1 MGYDEIRD
9 KIEVYSQRVRDRY
22 QPKMIVVYGS
32 YARGTATENSDID
45 IAVFCDAVP
54 GNHLENAAELFRLSR
69 DIDLR
74 IEPILIESDTFEN
87 RFYKEILK
95 TGKIVYKASA

>member
-9 KIEVYSQRVRDRY
+9 KVEAYSRLVAERY
-22 QPKMIVVYGS
+22 HPKMIIVYGS
-32 YARGTATENSDID
+32 YARGTATEESDID
-45 IAVFCDAVP
+45 IAVFCDVLP
-54 GNHLENAAELFRLSR
+54 GEHYEHAAELFRLTR
-69 DIDLR
+69 EIDLR
-74 IEPILIESDTFEN
+74 IEPILIESDTVQN

>member
-1 MGYDEIRD
+1 MDYEEIID
-9 KIEVYSQRVRDRY
+9 KVQAYSKRVAERFH
-22 QPKMIVVYGS
+22 PKMIVVYGS

-45 IAVFCDAVP
+45 IAVFCDTLP
-54 GNHLENAAELFRLSR
+54 GDHYEHAAELFRLTR

-74 IEPILIESDTFEN
+74 IEPILIESDTVQN
-87 RFYKEILK
+87 RFYKEILT

>member
-1 MGYDEIRD
+1 L
-9 KIEVYSQRVRDRY
+9 
-22 QPKMIVVYGS
+22 
-32 YARGTATENSDID
+32 
-45 IAVFCDAVP
+45 P
-54 GNHLENAAELFRLSR
+54 GDHFENAAELFRLTR

-74 IEPILIESDTFEN
+74 IEPILIEADTVEN

>member
-9 KIEVYSQRVRDRY
+9 KVEAYAQRVAERY
-22 QPKMIVVYGS
+22 HPKMIVVYGS

-45 IAVFCDAVP
+45 IAVFCDTLP
-54 GNHLENAAELFRLSR
+54 GDHYEHAAELFKLTR

-74 IEPILIESDTFEN
+74 IEPILIESDTAEN
-87 RFYKEILK
+87 RFYKEILT

>member
-1 MGYDEIRD
+1 MGYEEISD
-9 KIEVYSQRVRDRY
+9 KIEAYVKRVRRRY
-22 QPKMIVVYGS
+22 HPKMIVVYGS

-45 IAVFCDAVP
+45 VAVICDVLA
-54 GNHLENAAELFRLSR
+54 GDYLENAAELFRLRR

-74 IEPILIESDTFEN
+74 IEPVLIEPDSVAN
-87 RFYKEILK
+87 SFYNEIIK

>member
-9 KIEVYSQRVRDRY
+9 KIEAYSQLVRERY
-22 QPKMIVVYGS
+22 HPKMIVVYGS

-45 IAVFCDAVP
+45 IAVFCDTLP
-54 GNHLENAAELFRLSR
+54 GDHFENAAELFRLTR

-74 IEPILIESDTFEN
+74 IEPILIEADTVEN